1 MDATH
6 PAATPSRNITHTHTA
21 EAHALY
27 DHATHQSR
35 PAVHAC
41 RVRRWLHWVL
51 WTHPFTQTTS
61 CLSLHN
67 NCTSSLTT
75 SLHLMSCVTSA
86 TTACHKVYL
95 VSSTHLT
102 CVITGTST
110 RTSSLITLMVFVMT
124 TSVNPCVLISLSNSP
139 SMMRPGPCSNSSSTL
154 SGCMLSCV
162 LMRLST
168 MLMATGNA

>member
-1 MDATH
+1 MIMPRTSHGQPCMPVESGAGCLGFT
-6 PAATPSRNITHTHTA
+6 S
-21 EAHALY
+21 
-27 DHATHQSR
+27 
-35 PAVHAC
+35 
-41 RVRRWLHWVL
+41 
-51 WTHPFTQTTS
+51 WTHPFTRTTS

-102 CVITGTST
+102 YVITGTST

-168 MLMATGNA
+168 MLTATGDA